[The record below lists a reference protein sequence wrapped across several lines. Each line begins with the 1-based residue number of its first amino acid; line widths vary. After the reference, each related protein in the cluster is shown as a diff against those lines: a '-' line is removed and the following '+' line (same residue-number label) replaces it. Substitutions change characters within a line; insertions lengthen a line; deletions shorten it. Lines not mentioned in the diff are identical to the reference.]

1 MKAAYSPPIIGL
13 LLAPALA
20 LAQDSRPQQPSP
32 NESKLEEILVSG
44 DKIAR
49 PLSETVSSV
58 VVESS
63 EDIAASTAAS
73 MKDIVSRYAN
83 LVSANGD
90 REIAIRGVPQ
100 GGIGGE
106 GETISVLVDGVALPA
121 KAASFAGPLS
131 AWDLEQVEVFRG
143 AQSTTQGR
151 SSLAGAVILES
162 RHPTPYWDLA
172 LRAGTMSR
180 DGHDYAIAGGGP
192 LTDTLSFRLSHQD
205 RYDNGDVTNLT
216 RNEDDAGRE
225 IRRNSRAGFTW
236 SNSDTYRLDYRV
248 SRSSNEFGDPLH
260 DSSQGE
266 RTETSN
272 VRTTQDNITTLHSL
286 RQSLALSEHWQL
298 ESVTGWT
305 ELDDLYTIDFD
316 RSASDGGY
324 SDNTIDERIASQEFR
339 LRFQGEQLNGFVGLY
354 YSDSKRATSTVG
366 YDVAAGG
373 GTVLLNGFIDG
384 TRDVQT
390 TALFVDGDW
399 QFAERWRLSA
409 GVRVNREEFAYT
421 GVADLSLDVTAPL
434 PGAPV
439 IPLTDDMSD
448 LLVAAAPS
456 LVPPDYDVADQG
468 DFTDVLPKVSLA
480 WDVLDDLMLG
490 VSYREGYRSGGTSIS
505 FFGGA
510 VSTFEPEYTSTW
522 ELAARWQLPDQ
533 GLLLATNLFH
543 TRWRDQQ
550 VTIGET
556 SGFETTTTNAGK
568 SHYYGVET
576 ELRWQATFHLE
587 LFASLGYLNS
597 EFDEFVNDGENYAGN
612 EFPFSPKYSAGVGA
626 VVRDWH
632 RMSASLSVNHVAEV
646 YSDPDNDP
654 RSQSDARTLVNA
666 KLGYALTEGLSLSVF
681 GRNLLDDLNEQGSLV
696 AGDRIAS
703 RYGEPRS
710 VGAMME
716 WRLNP

>member
-1 MKAAYSPPIIGL
+1 MKAAHRLPLFGL
-13 LLAPALA
+13 LLTPVLT
-20 LAQDSRPQQPSP
+20 LAQDPTPNDQQP
-32 NESKLEEILVSG
+32 KLEEVLVSG

-49 PLSETVSSV
+49 PLTETVSSV
-58 VVESS
+58 VVESA

-106 GETISVLVDGVALPA
+106 GETISVLLDGVALPA

-143 AQSTTQGR
+143 AQSTSQGR

-162 RHPTPYWDLA
+162 RYPTDYWDLA
-172 LRAGTMSR
+172 LRAGVMSR
-180 DGHDYAIAGGGP
+180 DGHDYAIAAGGP
-192 LTDTLSFRLSHQD
+192 LSDTLRFRVSHQD
-205 RYDNGDVTNLT
+205 RYDNGDVKNIT
-216 RNEDDAGRE
+216 RDEDDAGRE

-236 SNSDTYRLDYRV
+236 LPSTFDHYRLDYRV

-272 VRTTQDNITTLHSL
+272 VRTSQDNVTILHSL
-286 RQSLALSEHWQL
+286 RQSLVLSERWQL
-298 ESVTGWT
+298 ESVSGWT
-305 ELDDLYTIDFD
+305 ELDDLYIIDFD
-316 RSASDGGY
+316 RSAADGGY
-324 SDNTIDERIASQEFR
+324 SDNTIDERIASQELR
-339 LRFQGEQLNGFVGLY
+339 LRFQGEQLNGFIGLY
-354 YSDSKRATSTVG
+354 YSDSERATSTVG

-373 GTVLLNGFIDG
+373 GTVLLNGFING

-390 TALFVDGDW
+390 GAFFIDGDW

-409 GVRVNREEFAYT
+409 GVRINREEFAYT
-421 GVADLSLDVTAPL
+421 GVADLSLDLTAPL

-439 IPLTDDMSD
+439 IPLSDEMSD
-448 LLVAAAPS
+448 ALVFAAPS
-456 LVPPDYDVADQG
+456 LVPPDYDVADDG
-468 DFTDVLPKVSLA
+468 AFTDVLPKVSLA
-480 WDVLDDLMLG
+480 WDLLDDLMLG

-522 ELAARWQLPDQ
+522 ELAVRWQLPGH
-533 GLLLATNLFH
+533 GLLLASNLFH

-568 SHYYGVET
+568 SHYYGLET
-576 ELRWQATFHLE
+576 ELRWQATSHLE
-587 LFASLGYLNS
+587 LFASLGYLHS
-597 EFDEFVNDGENYAGN
+597 EFDEFVNDGEDYAGN
-612 EFPFSPKYSAGVGA
+612 EFPFSPEYSAGAGIVL
-626 VVRDWH
+626 RDWH
-632 RMSASLSVNHVAEV
+632 KLSASLSANHVAEV
-646 YSDPDNDP
+646 YSDPDNDS

-666 KLGYALTEGLSLSVF
+666 KVSYTLSEGLSFSVF
-681 GRNLLDDLNEQGSLV
+681 ARNLLDDLNEQGALV

-710 VGAMME
+710 LGAMLE
-716 WRLNP
+716 WRLHP